1 MRFVK
6 SVFNRFLG
14 FLCSLFGLPFLY
26 SCDEGLGIFVTEGV
40 AAYGMPPNW
49 GYISGTV
56 TGDSNGDGTAT
67 PLANVKI
74 YADTENTVYSADE
87 SGLVS
92 ITNDRGKFH
101 IDLYKEGTYTFRFED
116 GDGSENGSFKAQEK
130 TISWKNSERLENQDI
145 TLERD
150 DSNSLEHK

>member
-74 YADTENTVYSADE
+74 YADSENTVYSADE

-101 IDLYKEGTYTFRFED
+101 IDLYKEEHTRSDLRTAMEVRTVYSRHRKKQFLG
-116 GDGSENGSFKAQEK
+116 K
-130 TISWKNSERLENQDI
+130 TASDLKIKIL
-145 TLERD
+145 
-150 DSNSLEHK
+150 H